1 MTTIGTGSERRMSAG
16 ARRAIAYGL
25 IAVTVSLA
33 LASGHAGVQIAGER
47 RAAYVERT
55 FDTQTW
61 LSDEYG
67 ITASTADAESLNRG
81 NKLATFL
88 NDEIIVVRLATSV
101 DGTASLIDRENE
113 AVPSRLRAP
122 RIDLVERIR
131 P

>member
-1 MTTIGTGSERRMSAG
+1 MTTVGSGNERQMSAG
-16 ARRAIAYGL
+16 TRRAIAYGL
-25 IAVTVSLA
+25 IAVTVSLV
-33 LASGHAGVQIAGER
+33 LVSGHADAQTNDER

-55 FDTQTW
+55 VDTQTW

-88 NDEIIVVRLATSV
+88 DDELIVVRLATSV
-101 DGTASLIDRENE
+101 DGTTSLIDRENE

-122 RIDLVERIR
+122 RIEMVERIR